1 MCTWNIRG
9 SLLAA
14 CVAVAFA
21 APAQGALIQNGMI
34 TTDTES
40 GLEWLNLT
48 ETKGLSYNQ
57 AAAAFMPAGWRFAT
71 TLEVD
76 DVRVKAGLFPNGLYQ
91 PPPGLPGLYQ
101 PLHANALTFVG
112 LFGTTFSGSGVDE
125 CGFDDYLF
133 VQCDGALGF
142 TTAVDPQYAYISTV
156 AGYSSPPSAMGGVL
170 YLVDLRDPFPGD
182 PSFVHFDYDTGIST
196 VGSWL
201 VKESVPAVPEPTS
214 LVLLGSGLV
223 SLARVSRWRAR
234 SERSDPADRADR
246 ADQEPS
252 PISTNPAQ

>member
-1 MCTWNIRG
+1 MCSWNIRG
-9 SLLAA
+9 GLLAA
-14 CVAVAFA
+14 CVAVAIA

-40 GLEWLNLT
+40 GLEWLNLA

-57 AAAAFMPAGWRFAT
+57 AAAAFVPSGWRFAT
-71 TLEVD
+71 TMEVD

-91 PPPGLPGLYQ
+91 PPPGDPGLYQ
-101 PLHANALTFVG
+101 TLHGNALGFVA

-142 TTAVDPQYAYISTV
+142 TTAVDPQFAYISTV
-156 AGYSSPPSAMGGVL
+156 AAYSSAAGAMSGVQ

-201 VKESVPAVPEPTS
+201 VKESPTPVPEPAS
-214 LVLLGSGLV
+214 LAMLGSGLLC
-223 SLARVSRWRAR
+223 LARFGRRRSRP
-234 SERSDPADRADR
+234 S
-246 ADQEPS
+246 QEPS
-252 PISTNPAQ
+252 PTSTNPAQ

>member
-1 MCTWNIRG
+1 MCAWNIRG
-9 SLLAA
+9 GLLAA
-14 CVAVAFA
+14 CLAVACA

-40 GLEWLNLT
+40 GLEWLNLA

-71 TLEVD
+71 TLEVN

-101 PLHANALTFVG
+101 PLHANALGFVS
-112 LFGTTFSGSGVDE
+112 LFGTTFSGNGVDE
-125 CGFDDYLF
+125 CGFDDYQF

-142 TTAVDPQYAYISTV
+142 TAAVDPQYAYISTT
-156 AGYSSPPSAMGGVL
+156 AAYSTSPSAMGGVL

-182 PSFVHFDYDTGIST
+182 PSFVHFDYDTGIPT

-201 VKESVPAVPEPTS
+201 VKDSLTAVPEPAS
-214 LVLLGSGLV
+214 LVLLGSVLV
-223 SLARVSRWRAR
+223 SLTRMRRWRAR
-234 SERSDPADRADR
+234 SDR

>member
-1 MCTWNIRG
+1 M
-9 SLLAA
+9 
-14 CVAVAFA
+14 
-21 APAQGALIQNGMI
+21 
-34 TTDTES
+34 
-40 GLEWLNLT
+40 
-48 ETKGLSYNQ
+48 
-57 AAAAFMPAGWRFAT
+57 
-71 TLEVD
+71 
-76 DVRVKAGLFPNGLYQ
+76 KAGLFPNGLYQ

-112 LFGTTFSGSGVDE
+112 LFGTTFSGAGVDE
-125 CGFDDYLF
+125 CGFDDYQF

-156 AGYSSPPSAMGGVL
+156 AGYSSPPSAMSGVL

-201 VKESVPAVPEPTS
+201 VKESVPAVPEPAS

-223 SLARVSRWRAR
+223 SLARMRRWRAPAER
-234 SERSDPADRADR
+234 SERTDRANR
-246 ADQEPS
+246 ANQEPS

>member
-40 GLEWLNLT
+40 GLEWLNLA

-57 AAAAFMPAGWRFAT
+57 AAAAFLPAGWRFAT
-71 TLEVD
+71 TVEVN

-91 PPPGLPGLYQ
+91 PPPGLPELYQ

-125 CGFDDYLF
+125 CGFDNYQF

-156 AGYSSPPSAMGGVL
+156 AGYSSPASAMSGLL

-201 VKESVPAVPEPTS
+201 VKESAPAVPEPAS

-223 SLARVSRWRAR
+223 SLTRLQRWRRGA
-234 SERSDPADRADR
+234 S
-246 ADQEPS
+246 QEPS
-252 PISTNPAQ
+252 PTSTKPAQ

>member
-1 MCTWNIRG
+1 MCAWNIRG
-9 SLLAA
+9 GLLAA
-14 CVAVAFA
+14 CVALAVAT
-21 APAQGALIQNGMI
+21 PAQAALIQNGMI

-40 GLEWLNLT
+40 GLEWLNLA

-57 AAAAFMPAGWRFAT
+57 AAAAFLPAGWRFAT
-71 TLEVD
+71 TAEVN

-91 PPPGLPGLYQ
+91 PPPGIPGLYQ
-101 PLHANALTFVG
+101 PLHANALGFVA

-125 CGFDDYLF
+125 CGFDDYQF
-133 VQCDGALGF
+133 AQCDGALGF

-156 AGYSSPPSAMGGVL
+156 AAYSSTAGAMSAVE

-182 PSFVHFDYDTGIST
+182 PSFVHFDYDTGIPT

-201 VKESVPAVPEPTS
+201 VKEPVAAVPEPAS

-223 SLARVSRWRAR
+223 SLTRVRRWRAR
-234 SERSDPADRADR
+234 ADDADR

-252 PISTNPAQ
+252 PINTNPAQ

>member
-1 MCTWNIRG
+1 MCAWNIRVG
-9 SLLAA
+9 LLAA
-14 CVAVAFA
+14 CVAVASA

-57 AAAAFMPAGWRFAT
+57 AAAAFVPAGWRFAT
-71 TLEVD
+71 TAEVQ

-91 PPPGLPGLYQ
+91 PPPGDPDFYQ
-101 PLHANALTFVG
+101 PLHANALGFVA

-125 CGFDDYLF
+125 CGFDDYQF

-142 TTAVDPQYAYISTV
+142 TVAADPDYAFISTV
-156 AGYSSPPSAMGGVL
+156 AGYGSPASAMGGVQ

-201 VKESVPAVPEPTS
+201 VKESVPAVPEPAS
-214 LVLLGSGLV
+214 LVLLGSGLI
-223 SLARVSRWRAR
+223 SLTRLRRRQPR
-234 SERSDPADRADR
+234 S
-246 ADQEPS
+246 DQEPS

>member
-1 MCTWNIRG
+1 MCAWNFRG
-9 SLLAA
+9 GLLAA

-40 GLEWLNLT
+40 GLEWLNLA

-57 AAAAFMPAGWRFAT
+57 AAAAFLPAGWRFAT
-71 TLEVD
+71 TMEVN

-91 PPPGLPGLYQ
+91 PPPGTPGLYQ

-112 LFGTTFSGSGVDE
+112 LFGTTFSGSGIDE

-142 TTAVDPQYAYISTV
+142 TTAVNPQYAYISTV
-156 AGYSSPPSAMGGVL
+156 AGYSSAAGAMSGVQ

-182 PSFVHFDYDTGIST
+182 PSFVHFDYDTGIPT

-201 VKESVPAVPEPTS
+201 VKDSLTAVPEPAS

-223 SLARVSRWRAR
+223 SLTRLRRWRR
-234 SERSDPADRADR
+234 GSS
-246 ADQEPS
+246 QEPS
-252 PISTNPAQ
+252 PTSTKPAQ